1 MIPTT
6 QRAHSEKSHAATR
19 LKNLFSPARHFG
31 IDVLQLPP
39 ETLAALNDVVGYLNF
54 SSGSSNPAFLRHL
67 NAVWA
72 WLAASGQTD
81 RPWHSF
87 AELLL
92 RHMKAVEGTG
102 AAFQNLEQAREVI
115 RLTCDELLP
124 AYRRFHTDLLFHQ
137 SDAALFQPFFLGR
150 AFEAVLAE
158 GPPWNETSRVVNG
171 ALRRLNSF
179 VGHRP
184 VPQLHGRAPGAPY
197 EHEWTCPLPIYVRGA
212 GTAVGPYQEVTE
224 HALAILRATPASLLE
239 EAGLDLDRLEELA
252 VDMRAYDFDHPADK
266 RPNYQ
271 FGQWDPHSISREG
284 YYQRLVVRQLALE
297 LLLARPREAPPEQRA
312 EFMIEAGA
320 VLAGT
325 MLMAA
330 GVDGPG
336 PGAHDS
342 GTTLATL
349 LPRIASYR
357 DRFYEQLL
365 SAMPGQHG
373 ARLRAEAQRLHQPLG
388 GARQTFNQRLARVRA
403 LQVQHVHLAMLFAR
417 MGYPEAANRQAQRVA
432 TASARFL
439 CQIHC
444 RLTAG
449 HHALDRG
456 ELGVAAVLAGEI
468 EELLRR
474 GIECGALA
482 DPWTILGFQAQYS
495 LFPAVENSMYDYR
508 VDALLEVV
516 ERLFALRG
524 RILREAAAGGVGE
537 IELRQAAELE
547 RLAHW
552 WDQFATI
559 EVGGVLH
566 VGGGEAATSAR
577 QVARALSSWREAGA
591 ASGAIAFWRR
601 QVDVFDS
608 PKAYALVVEALLDR
622 GDAEAAQ
629 ALLMQWLSQRAQ
641 VPLARGSHS
650 FYELALRWMRD
661 AFQRT
666 RRVGQGEHGGGSDRV
681 APACRP
687 GQDVPSPAAR
697 QGSRLGSNAVG
708 TNAVGSN
715 ALEGCELVQAP
726 SECLEVWQKCARF
739 MDFVEANAE
748 DYWVPTEDVLGWRPQ
763 RERTVEPAE
772 PENEVGEEGPDDVV
786 AAAYEGMVYR
796 DTTDDGT
803 DAPLM
808 DEESPF
814 FGMADFEQS
823 PVLDYL
829 ALMTMMSQLWK
840 LAARAALAAGQ
851 TQGNHR
857 LLDWYRQAQTN
868 LVALRQV
875 QRAIENRRL
884 PATGASWDALV
895 EYDRQRQIRDWHL
908 SRVIMAQVETAE
920 AARLLRAL
928 YGQPGADDGSG
939 KHAEEAANGPN
950 VPGEGDA
957 AAGTEWPLWAQALGA
972 LVTGNVLWFKEN
984 WLDLLKE
991 LDDTQILYVSLA
1003 RGGRA
1008 EEVFHSQNVLRGMI
1022 TLLRGLPRLGLLR
1035 EAGQLLLVARSME
1048 RHRPQGSAAVSEFNR
1063 LFDAG
1068 FVAIIEAMLA
1078 ASGPEK
1084 GAPLAEAELVQGV
1097 QRLMHDLAS
1106 LWQVQSRSM
1115 WLSVLEHV
1123 LDAASWKALRQFI
1136 CEYGA
1141 DLFTPKLMQHA
1152 NLRAILQQGV
1162 ERWLRRIEE
1171 EGDGE
1176 WDFKLLYAL
1185 DREVPRE
1192 KAVEHLRL
1200 VFEAVVDN
1208 YVEYRDYKGTTTQ
1221 SDRGELLYMFLD
1233 FLRIKARYERV
1244 AWNLRPAVLAH
1255 KVLCRH
1261 GHLEAAELWRQ
1272 LVGQHTQEMAD
1283 RFVQQ
1288 LDKLSQKYGL
1298 RLSTVADRIH
1308 ERFLRPLVVDRVRM
1322 LVRPAMQ
1329 EARGSGPHL
1338 AFAALEEEL
1347 TELAEQPSGSG
1358 LDVPEW
1364 LESLEEEA
1372 EQQTLGD
1379 DEEATMVDLLEQLP
1393 VRRLTWEEI
1402 HEQLAKFGRDIE
1414 R

>member
-1 MIPTT
+1 M
-6 QRAHSEKSHAATR
+6 
-19 LKNLFSPARHFG
+19 ARHFG

-39 ETLAALNDVVGYLNF
+39 ETLAALNDAVGYLNF

-72 WLAASGQTD
+72 WLIASGQAD
-81 RPWHSF
+81 QPWHRL
-87 AELLL
+87 ADLLL
-92 RHMKAVEGTG
+92 QHIKAVEGTTP
-102 AAFQNLEQAREVI
+102 AFQDLEQAREVV
-115 RLTCDELLP
+115 RLTCKELLP
-124 AYRRFHTDLLFHQ
+124 AYRHFHADLLFHQ
-137 SDAALFQPFFLGR
+137 TDAALFQPFFLGR
-150 AFEAVLAE
+150 AFEAVLAQA
-158 GPPWNETSRVVNG
+158 PPWNETARVVKG
-171 ALRRLNSF
+171 ALRRLNNF

-224 HALAILRATPASLLE
+224 HALAILRATPAALLD

-271 FGQWDPHSISREG
+271 FGQWDPHSISRDG
-284 YYQRLVVRQLALE
+284 YYQRLVMRQLALE
-297 LLLARPREAPPEQRA
+297 LLLDRTREAPPEHRA
-312 EFMIEAGA
+312 EYMVEAGA

-342 GTTLATL
+342 ETTLATL
-349 LPRIASYR
+349 IPRIASYR
-357 DRFYEQLL
+357 DRFYEHLL
-365 SAMPGQHG
+365 SVIPGHHG
-373 ARLRAEAQRLHQPLG
+373 ARLRAEARRLYQPLG
-388 GARQTFNQRLARVRA
+388 GARQNFNQRLARVRA
-403 LQVQHVHLAMLFAR
+403 LQVQHVHLALLFAR
-417 MGYPEAANRQAQRVA
+417 IGSPDVANRHAQRVA

-456 ELGVAAVLAGEI
+456 ELGQAAVLAGEI

-474 GIECGALA
+474 GIECGALV

-516 ERLFALRG
+516 EGLFGLRG
-524 RILREAAAGGVGE
+524 RILREAAASGAGE
-537 IELRQAAELE
+537 IEGQQAAELE
-547 RLAHW
+547 RLAQW

-566 VGGGEAATSAR
+566 VGGAEAASSAR

-591 ASGAIAFWRR
+591 ASGDIAFWRR

-629 ALLMQWLSQRAQ
+629 ALLMQWLSQRAE

-650 FYELALRWMRD
+650 FFDLALRWMRD
-661 AFQRT
+661 AFQRP
-666 RRVGQGEHGGGSDRV
+666 GKAGEGKQGGGSGRV
-681 APACRP
+681 AHACGL
-687 GQDVPSPAAR
+687 GQDVPPAGAKQSTGAGSSPA
-697 QGSRLGSNAVG
+697 Q
-708 TNAVGSN
+708 
-715 ALEGCELVQAP
+715 GCELGQASP
-726 SECLEVWQKCARF
+726 EYLEVWRKCARF
-739 MDFVEANAE
+739 MDFIEANAE
-748 DYWVPTEDVLGWRPQ
+748 DYWVPREDVLGWPPQ
-763 RERTVEPAE
+763 RERPAETAE
-772 PENEVGEEGPDDVV
+772 PEDEEGEEGPDDVV

-803 DAPLM
+803 DAPIM
-808 DEESPF
+808 DEEGPF
-814 FGMADFEQS
+814 FGTADFAQS

-851 TQGNHR
+851 MQGNQK
-857 LLDWYRQAQTN
+857 LLEWYRQAQTN
-868 LVALRQV
+868 LMALRDV
-875 QRAIENRRL
+875 ARAIESRRL
-884 PATGASWDALV
+884 PVSGTSWDALV

-908 SRVIMAQVETAE
+908 LRVIMAQVETAE

-928 YGQPGADDGSG
+928 YVQPAAGDGSG
-939 KHAEEAANGPN
+939 TDAQVAANRPN
-950 VPGEGDA
+950 APQKGDDA
-957 AAGTEWPLWAQALGA
+957 LGGEWPLWAQALGA
-972 LVTGNVLWFKEN
+972 LVTGNVPWFKEN
-984 WLDLLKE
+984 WSALLKE

-1022 TLLRGLPRLGLLR
+1022 TLVRGLPRLGLLR

-1048 RHRPQGSAAVSEFNR
+1048 RHRPQGSTAISEFNR

-1078 ASGPEK
+1078 ASGPQQA
-1084 GAPLAEAELVQGV
+1084 APHNEAELVQGV

-1106 LWQVQSRSM
+1106 LWQVHSRSM

-1123 LDAASWKALRQFI
+1123 LDAESWKALRQFI
-1136 CEYGA
+1136 CQYGA

-1162 ERWLRRIEE
+1162 DRWLRRIEE

-1176 WDFKLLYAL
+1176 WDFRLLHVL
-1185 DREVPRE
+1185 DREIPRE

-1233 FLRIKARYERV
+1233 FLRVKARYERV
-1244 AWNLRPAVLAH
+1244 AWNLRPAMLAH
-1255 KVLCRH
+1255 EVLCRH
-1261 GHLEAAELWRQ
+1261 GRTEAAELWRQ
-1272 LVGQHTQEMAD
+1272 LVAKHTQDMAD
-1283 RFVQQ
+1283 GFVEQ

-1308 ERFLRPLVVDRVRM
+1308 ERFLRPLVIDRVRM

-1329 EARGSGPHL
+1329 EARSRGPYL
-1338 AFAALEEEL
+1338 ALTALEEEL
-1347 TELAEQPSGSG
+1347 SELAEQPTGSG

-1364 LESLEEEA
+1364 LETLEDET
-1372 EQQTLGD
+1372 EQQTLHD
-1379 DEEATMVDLLEQLP
+1379 NEDTAMVDLLEQLP
-1393 VRRLTWEEI
+1393 ARRLTWEEI
-1402 HEQLAKFGRDIE
+1402 HEQLANFARDLE
-1414 R
+1414 D

>member
-1 MIPTT
+1 MCL
-6 QRAHSEKSHAATR
+6 AS
-19 LKNLFSPARHFG
+19 HFG
-31 IDVLQLPP
+31 FDVLQLPP

-67 NAVWA
+67 NTVWA
-72 WLAASGQTD
+72 WLAASGQAD
-81 RPWHSF
+81 RPWHSL

-92 RHMKAVEGTG
+92 RYMKAVEGSG
-102 AAFQNLEQAREVI
+102 PAFQDLEQAREVV
-115 RLTCDELLP
+115 RLTCQELLP
-124 AYRRFHTDLLFHQ
+124 AYRHFHADLLFHQ

-158 GPPWNETSRVVNG
+158 GLPWNETARVVKG
-171 ALRRLNSF
+171 ALRRLNTF

-197 EHEWTCPLPIYVRGA
+197 EHEWVCPLPIYVRGA

-224 HALAILRATPASLLE
+224 HALAILRVTPAALLD

-297 LLLARPREAPPEQRA
+297 LLLDRPREALPEQRA
-312 EFMIEAGA
+312 EYLIEAGA

-336 PGAHDS
+336 PGGHDS

-349 LPRIASYR
+349 IPRIASYR
-357 DRFYEQLL
+357 DRFYEHLL
-365 SAMPGQHG
+365 SVLPGHHG
-373 ARLRAEAQRLHQPLG
+373 ARLRAEARRLHQPLG
-388 GARQTFNQRLARVRA
+388 GARQNFNQRLARVRA
-403 LQVQHVHLAMLFAR
+403 LQVQHVHLALLFAR
-417 MGYPEAANRQAQRVA
+417 IGYPEAAKRQAQRVT
-432 TASARFL
+432 TASARCL

-456 ELGVAAVLAGEI
+456 ELREAAVLAGEI

-516 ERLFALRG
+516 ERLFSLRG
-524 RILREAAAGGVGE
+524 RILREAAAGGVRE
-537 IELRQAAELE
+537 IEAQQTAELE
-547 RLAHW
+547 RLAQW

-566 VGGGEAATSAR
+566 VGGGEAAASAR

-629 ALLMQWLSQRAQ
+629 ALLMQWLSQRTE

-650 FYELALRWMRD
+650 FFELALRWMRD
-661 AFQRT
+661 AFQRPDGA
-666 RRVGQGEHGGGSDRV
+666 GQGKHGGGSDRG
-681 APACRP
+681 AYACRP
-687 GQDVPSPAAR
+687 GQDVPSPASR
-697 QGSRLGSNAVG
+697 QGRAAGSSDAEGDELG
-708 TNAVGSN
+708 
-715 ALEGCELVQAP
+715 QA
-726 SECLEVWQKCARF
+726 SSACLEVWQKCARF

-763 RERTVEPAE
+763 RERPVEPGE
-772 PENEVGEEGPDDVV
+772 PEKEEDEEGLDNIV

-808 DEESPF
+808 DEEGPF
-814 FGMADFEQS
+814 FGVADFEQS

-857 LLDWYRQAQTN
+857 LLEWYRQAQTN
-868 LVALRQV
+868 LVVLRDV
-875 QRAIENRRL
+875 ERAIENRRL
-884 PATGASWDALV
+884 PVAGASWDALV

-908 SRVIMAQVETAE
+908 LRVIMAQVETAE

-928 YGQPGADDGSG
+928 YGQSVAGGGSG
-939 KHAEEAANGPN
+939 KHAQVAANRPK
-950 VPGEGDA
+950 VAGEGDA
-957 AAGTEWPLWAQALGA
+957 AADAEWPLWAQALGA
-972 LVTGNVLWFKEN
+972 LVTGNVPWFKEN
-984 WLDLLKE
+984 WLALLKE
-991 LDDTQILYVSLA
+991 LGDTQILYVSLA

-1022 TLLRGLPRLGLLR
+1022 TLVRGLPRLGLLR

-1068 FVAIIEAMLA
+1068 FAAIIEAMLA
-1078 ASGPEK
+1078 ASGPQK
-1084 GAPLAEAELVQGV
+1084 GAPQAEAELVQGM

-1106 LWQVQSRSM
+1106 LWQDHSRNM

-1123 LDAASWKALRQFI
+1123 LDAESWKALRQFI
-1136 CEYGA
+1136 CQYGA

-1162 ERWLRRIEE
+1162 DRWLRRIEE
-1171 EGDGE
+1171 EGDSE
-1176 WDFKLLYAL
+1176 WDFRLLHAL
-1185 DREVPRE
+1185 DREIPRE

-1233 FLRIKARYERV
+1233 FLRVKARYERV
-1244 AWNLRPAVLAH
+1244 AWNLRPATLTH
-1255 KVLCRH
+1255 QVLCRH
-1261 GHLEAAELWRQ
+1261 GRTEAAELWRQ
-1272 LVGQHTQEMAD
+1272 LVAQHTHDMAD
-1283 RFVQQ
+1283 RFVEQ
-1288 LDKLSQKYGL
+1288 LERLSQKYGL

-1329 EARGSGPHL
+1329 EASSRGPYL
-1338 AFAALEEEL
+1338 ALTALEEEL
-1347 TELAEQPSGSG
+1347 TELAEQPTGSG

-1364 LESLEEEA
+1364 LEILEEEA
-1372 EQQTLGD
+1372 EQQTLD
-1379 DEEATMVDLLEQLP
+1379 NEDAAMVDLLEQLP

-1402 HEQLAKFGRDIE
+1402 HEQLANFGRDLE
-1414 R
+1414 S